1 MRSILEGPRIID
13 GGRAC
18 LVRWEATGRRHPCLS
33 EIASSLRPMDRTFF
47 HDRLLYQGS
56 LEADYRA
63 ATPRPSDNG
72 RAIYRTAAE
81 PRATM
86 GSVLLFAGMLRSC
99 LARLPFGRL
108 PIDQLTTTLRVYV
121 PIRSTHPRQAAKRG

>member
-47 HDRLLYQGS
+47 RDLLYQGS
-56 LEADYRA
+56 QEADYRA

-86 GSVLLFAGMLRSC
+86 ASVLLFAGMLRSF

-108 PIDQLTTTLRVYV
+108 PIDQLATTLRVYV
-121 PIRSTHPRQAAKRG
+121 PFRSTHLR